1 MGLASAW
8 IDRQRLSA
16 GGDWGATTRVVAR
29 PETDF
34 VFFSMG
40 NMTAGGVPTRDRH
53 CSWGD
58 TMESTSTRDH

>member
-53 CSWGD
+53 CS
-58 TMESTSTRDH
+58 